1 MERQDRLL
9 PTPMPPEEKQA
20 LRDHAKADILNGVKL
35 GFLADL
41 PGAPG
46 DILSLAAKYFPIAA
60 GQSIDDLTLG
70 AEKPSKILSEGLGS
84 KFFQQLSNIKPKG
97 GFAESATRILSGVT
111 PIPVSGIVKTLQTA
125 DTVARKG
132 SPFELFKY
140 LNLGDNI
147 DPVTGM
153 KMAMADGSPISA
165 GSKLK
170 DVPRTNAEVL
180 MSEASGAGG
189 MKPKPTAIDIR
200 KKSLDPESEVTFG
213 SALSTDKSVY
223 SRLIRDLENVNKQG
237 AVSIPVSGVTGKQA
251 LEILK
256 NRPTFLEAQESGL
269 VAYLNR
275 NLNENVTP
283 EKMLQVARAYKP
295 NINKRVYSRNE
306 LDRIEAESIRR
317 KDGSGILADYQK
329 GIRNYDQQLQ
339 KNIELVATDYKNIH
353 FNDPTEVLPKNKF
366 IDNTFM
372 SEKIKGL
379 SNAMTPY
386 SNAGYHDYGES
397 KLNPG
402 YFAHTR
408 LAEVTLDPTLNGGL
422 TNGFIVQE
430 QQMNLAGNKDRNASL
445 ESLPERINLQ
455 KDKIKAMEAETEI
468 LDMRVVSSFRE
479 FEKLFQNRFNRKPNN
494 EEIEAFE
501 KTQEIYSNSDTAK
514 ADRAKRIKLKT
525 GIVDEKLK
533 LQKMEK
539 EENRGISNL
548 DGGSYDARRNP
559 KYLNIL
565 TNADRVHLDEIA
577 KIDKSSNSGSLINF
591 RSEKNALEAESKLAY
606 EQSQILNKKIG
617 DIQDKSDD
625 VTSIALQGETASYTL
640 KKKSKL
646 KTDIPVSPFSIYD
659 SRGDLAIDPFFEM
672 FVDAKKLGVNENFKI
687 KLARNQLDNKIN
699 NIVDY
704 EKKTASM
711 DLGFFQ
717 KVKKE
722 LKGETTRKDNKNIVN
737 NVMKSEASNYYET
750 QRLITDLSE
759 IIRSSKAFYERIDK
773 ETITN
778 IKERIYVAGRTG
790 DTELMKKARIDLE
803 NIFSEA
809 LTNSGINVKKQA
821 EIKITE
827 SIKDQGVIPAFSVQ
841 LERNPIKHKEQ
852 AINDLA
858 EAITKPNVVRIPTKE
873 RFKSEDGRS
882 VIQAGTGQYK
892 LKEKDFDSSL
902 NSLDGLNILEAR
914 LGGADHQN
922 ELSHLY
928 EKSDLLEASRKQA
941 DIKIEDNYNND
952 KFIEISKTLRPK
964 LRKNGVLDKTLDDVF
979 MRAMHH
985 EKQVF
990 DRKLEYKPLFKNAPF
1005 PNMKKAGQFLTRSNI
1020 EQALEDGKEFIAFPS
1035 RNDYARARSTSDKGA
1050 FAGVFGSSLDQVLA
1064 EYVKKGA
1071 ILTNKTINASNRAS
1085 ISTTVGN
1092 EPMRILDLRPLLG
1105 KKKEAI
1111 PRMNKGGLFEKFRKA
1126 S

>member
-1 MERQDRLL
+1 MERQDRLR

-20 LRDHAKADILNGVKL
+20 LRAHAKADILNGVKL

-60 GQSIDDLTLG
+60 GQSIDALTLG

-125 DTVARKG
+125 DTIARKG

-189 MKPKPTAIDIR
+189 MKPKSTAININ

-223 SRLIRDLENVNKQG
+223 SRLIQDLENVNKQG
-237 AVSIPVSGVTGKQA
+237 AVSIPESGVTGKRA

-306 LDRIEAESIRR
+306 LEKMQAENIQR

-353 FNDPTEVLPKNKF
+353 FNDPMEVLPKNKF

-445 ESLPERINLQ
+445 ESLPIRVQ
-455 KDKIKAMEAETEI
+455 KQEDKIKTMNEDYDNFTNNSIGSFAEKIKQFELRNEKMTIEALE
-468 LDMRVVSSFRE
+468 L
-479 FEKLFQNRFNRKPNN
+479 FEKEQNLYRDSGQFKKDLDRKQELFH
-494 EEIEAFE
+494 EIVTE
-501 KTQEIYSNSDTAK
+501 K
-514 ADRAKRIKLKT
+514 IKL
-525 GIVDEKLK
+525 EKM
-533 LQKMEK
+533 QK

-591 RSEKNALEAESKLAY
+591 RSERSALEAESKLAY

-617 DIQDKSDD
+617 DIQDKSDA
-625 VTSIALQGETASYTL
+625 VTSIALRGETASYAL
-640 KKKSKL
+640 KKKSKS
-646 KTDIPVSPFSIYD
+646 KSDILVSPFSIYD

-687 KLARNQLDNKIN
+687 KLARNQLDDKIN

-717 KVKKE
+717 TVKKE
-722 LKGETTRKDNKNIVN
+722 LKGETTRKDNKNIVD

-750 QRLITDLSE
+750 QRLTTDLSE
-759 IIRSSKAFYERIDK
+759 IIRSSKAFYEQIDK

-778 IKERIYVAGRTG
+778 IKEIISVAGRTG
-790 DTELMKKARIDLE
+790 DTELMKKARIDLK

-827 SIKDQGVIPAFSVQ
+827 SIKERGVIPAFSVQ

-858 EAITKPNVVRIPTKE
+858 EAITKPNVVKIPTKE
-873 RFKSEDGRS
+873 RFKSEEGRS

-892 LKEKDFDSSL
+892 LKEEDFDSSL
-902 NSLDGLNILEAR
+902 NSLDGLDILEAR
-914 LGGADHQN
+914 LGGANHEN

-952 KFIEISKTLRPK
+952 KFIEIAKTLRPK
-964 LRKNGVLDKTLDDVF
+964 LRKDGITDKTLDDVF
-979 MRAMHH
+979 MRAMQH
-985 EKQVF
+985 EQQVF

-1020 EQALEDGKEFIAFPS
+1020 QQALEDGKEFIAFPS
-1035 RNDYARARSTSDKGA
+1035 RNDYARARNTSKDGA